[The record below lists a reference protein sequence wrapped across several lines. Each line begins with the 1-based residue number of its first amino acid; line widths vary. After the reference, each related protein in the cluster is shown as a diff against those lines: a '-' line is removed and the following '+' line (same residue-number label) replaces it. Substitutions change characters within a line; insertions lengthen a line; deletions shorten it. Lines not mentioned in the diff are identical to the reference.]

1 MNDKPPSGGVQF
13 PNLYT
18 WFVFLSALDVMFTW
32 IVLHFGGAEVN
43 HVANWLLRQWGLW
56 GMIALKFSVVVVILI
71 LCEYMARRDRATARR
86 IAIWGVVLN
95 ALPVI
100 TAVVLLKLARG

>member
-1 MNDKPPSGGVQF
+1 MNDQPPSGGVQF

-32 IVLHFGGAEVN
+32 IVLHFGGIEAN
-43 HVANWLLRQWGLW
+43 QLANWFFRQWGLW
-56 GMIALKFSVVVVILI
+56 GMIVLKFSVVVFVLI
-71 LCEYMARRDRATARR
+71 LCEFMARRDRATARR

-100 TAVVLLKLARG
+100 TAIALLKLARS

>member
-1 MNDKPPSGGVQF
+1 MNDPSPSGGVQF

-18 WFVFLSALDVMFTW
+18 WFVFLSAMDVMLTW
-32 IVLHFGGAEVN
+32 IVLHFGGVEVN
-43 HVANWLLRQWGLW
+43 HMANWFLHHWGLW
-56 GMIALKFSVVVVILI
+56 GMIALKFTVVVVILI
-71 LCEYMARRDRATARR
+71 LCEFLARRDRAMARR
-86 IAIWGVVLN
+86 IAVWAVVLN